1 MGQMMELRA
10 AWGDTMLE
18 LTKTHPNLMILD
30 GDVGSSTMAQTV
42 AYNNPDFYMNM
53 GIAEQ
58 NMMGVAAGM
67 ASVGLIPWLSSFACF
82 LANRDLDQ
90 LRVTVAQPKLNV
102 KLAGHYSGILAGKT
116 GKTHI
121 DVGDMAVMRA
131 LPNMIV
137 VAPADGVE
145 CAQATRVLTETPG
158 PAYLRLTRDAS
169 PVIFGED
176 YRFVLG
182 KVVPLRQGAD
192 LTVFCTGVQTVRA
205 LEAAD
210 LLAKDGISAHV
221 VHVPTLKPIDVD
233 GIVAAAKRTGKVLT
247 TEEHNIIGGLGGAIA
262 EVLGQHCPVPMRIHG
277 LRDCYLESGPNDALL
292 AKYHLTA
299 QDVVAEARALLKASP
314 AVPAQAAAAQPLA
327 AAKKQAAAKK
337 AAAKKAAAKTSM
349 TKKKPQARKKGR

>member
-1 MGQMMELRA
+1 MGQTMELRA

-18 LTKTHPNLMILD
+18 LTKSHPNLMILD

-145 CAQATRVLTETPG
+145 CKLATRVLTETPG

-182 KVVPLRQGAD
+182 KVVPLRDGKD
-192 LTVFCTGVQTVRA
+192 LTIFGTGVQTVRA

-210 LLAKDGISAHV
+210 LLARDGISAHV

-262 EVLGQHCPVPMRIHG
+262 EVLGQHFPLPMRLHG
-277 LRDCYLESGPNDALL
+277 LKDCYLESGPNDALL
-292 AKYHLTA
+292 EKYKLTA
-299 QDVVAEARALLKASP
+299 KDVVAEARALLKPSP
-314 AVPAQAAAAQPLA
+314 V
-327 AAKKQAAAKK
+327 AAKKPQPPATPRAKAKAPAKK
-337 AAAKKAAAKTSM
+337 ARAVAKRKAQPRKT
-349 TKKKPQARKKGR
+349 GR

>member
-1 MGQMMELRA
+1 MGQIMELRA
-10 AWGDTMLE
+10 AWGDTLLE
-18 LTKTHPNLMILD
+18 LTKTHPNIMVLD

-102 KLAGHYSGILAGKT
+102 KLAGHYSGILAGKA

-121 DVGDMAVMRA
+121 DVGDMAIMRA
-131 LPNMIV
+131 LPNMVV
-137 VAPADGVE
+137 VAPADGIE
-145 CAQATRVLTETPG
+145 CKLATRVLTDTPG
-158 PAYLRLTRDAS
+158 PAYLRLTRDAT

-176 YRFVLG
+176 YTFVLG
-182 KVVPLRQGAD
+182 KVVPLRDGKD
-192 LTVFCTGVQTVRA
+192 ITIFGTGIQTVRA

-210 LLAKDGISAHV
+210 LLAKEGISAHV
-221 VHVPTLKPIDVD
+221 VHVPTLKPIDVE
-233 GIVAAAKRTGKVLT
+233 GIVAAARKTGAVLT

-262 EVLGQHCPVPMRIHG
+262 EVLGQHCPLPMKLHG

-292 AKYHLTA
+292 EKYKLLPK
-299 QDVVAEARALLKASP
+299 DVVDAARELLKAGPAAARRPEAKKKP
-314 AVPAQAAAAQPLA
+314 AVKKAPQASATA
-327 AAKKQAAAKK
+327 AAKKRHAPPKK
-337 AAAKKAAAKTSM
+337 SA
-349 TKKKPQARKKGR
+349 PRKRTGR

>member
-1 MGQMMELRA
+1 MGQTMELRA
-10 AWGDTMLE
+10 AWGDTMLA
-18 LTKTHPNLMILD
+18 LTKTHPTLMVLD

-121 DVGDMAVMRA
+121 DVEDIAIMRA
-131 LPNMIV
+131 LPHMIV

-145 CAQATRVLTETPG
+145 CRLATRVLTDTPG
-158 PAYLRLTRDAS
+158 PVYLRLTRDAS

-176 YRFVLG
+176 YTFVLG
-182 KVVPLRQGAD
+182 KVVPLREGRD
-192 LTVFCTGVQTVRA
+192 LTIFGTGIQTVRA

-221 VHVPTLKPIDVD
+221 VHVPTLKPIDVEA
-233 GIVAAAKRTGKVLT
+233 IVAAATRTGNVLT
-247 TEEHNIIGGLGGAIA
+247 TEEHNVIGGLGGAIA
-262 EVLGQHCPVPMRIHG
+262 EVLGQHCPLPMRIHG
-277 LRDCYLESGPNDALL
+277 LKDCYLESGPNDALL

-299 QDVVAEARALLKASP
+299 QDVFAEAKALLQAGP
-314 AVPAQAAAAQPLA
+314 TVPARTAATQPRRTVKA
-327 AAKKQAAAKK
+327 RAKAKPK
-337 AAAKKAAAKTSM
+337 
-349 TKKKPQARKKGR
+349 KKGR

>member
-10 AWGDTMLE
+10 AWGDTLLE
-18 LTKTHPNLMILD
+18 LTKTHPNIMILD

-90 LRVTVAQPKLNV
+90 LRVTVAQPKLSV

-121 DVGDMAVMRA
+121 DVGDMAIMRA
-131 LPNMIV
+131 LPNMVV
-137 VAPADGVE
+137 VAPADGIE
-145 CAQATRVLTETPG
+145 CRLATRVLTDTPG

-176 YRFVLG
+176 YTFVLG
-182 KVVPLRQGAD
+182 KVVPLREGKD
-192 LTVFCTGVQTVRA
+192 ITIFGTGVQTVRA

-210 LLAKDGISAHV
+210 LLAKEGISAHV
-221 VHVPTLKPIDVD
+221 VHVPTLKPIDAE
-233 GIVAAAKRTGKVLT
+233 GIVAAARKTGIVLT

-262 EVLGQHCPVPMRIHG
+262 EVLGQHCPLPMKLHG

-292 AKYHLTA
+292 EKYKLLPK
-299 QDVVAEARALLKASP
+299 DVVDAAWELLKTGPAAARKPEAKPKP
-314 AVPAQAAAAQPLA
+314 AV
-327 AAKKQAAAKK
+327 KAKK
-337 AAAKKAAAKTSM
+337 APQAPVKTSAKKKHAPP
-349 TKKKPQARKKGR
+349 KKSAPRKRTGR

>member
-1 MGQMMELRA
+1 MAQMVEMRA

-18 LTKTHPNLMILD
+18 LTKTHPHLMVLD

-42 AYNNPDFYMNM
+42 AYNAPEFYMNM

-67 ASVGLIPWLSSFACF
+67 ATVGLIPWLSSFACF
-82 LANRDLDQ
+82 LTNRDLDQ
-90 LRVTVAQPKLNV
+90 LRVTVTQPKLNV
-102 KLAGHYSGILAGKT
+102 KLAGHYSGILAAKT

-121 DVGDMAVMRA
+121 DVEDIAIMRA

-137 VAPADGVE
+137 VAPADGLE
-145 CAQATRVLTETPG
+145 CKLATRVLTDTPG
-158 PAYLRLTRDAS
+158 PVYLRLTRDAG

-182 KVVPLRQGAD
+182 KVAPLRDGKD
-192 LTVFCTGVQTVRA
+192 LTIFGTGVQSVRA

-221 VHVPTLKPIDVD
+221 VHVHTLKPIDVD
-233 GIVAAAKRTGKVLT
+233 GIVAAARKTGKVLT

-262 EVLGQHCPVPMRIHG
+262 EVLGQNYPVPMKIHG
-277 LRDCYLESGPNDALL
+277 LNDCYLESGPNDALL
-292 AKYHLTA
+292 EKYEMTAKH
-299 QDVVAEARALLKASP
+299 V
-314 AVPAQAAAAQPLA
+314 AAAAKEFLSR
-327 AAKKQAAAKK
+327 
-337 AAAKKAAAKTSM
+337 TF
-349 TKKKPQARKKGR
+349 